1 MRGFQWYAYQQV
13 LTAHKEQVRKANI
26 PRLIF
31 KWRVH
36 QALQEFIQP
45 DVMSI
50 DSSHPLHSIVQRI
63 YDSADRLEQGIEKQL
78 KKQKMLYWVAEQ
90 VADLFSNY
98 MVYRGQCQR
107 GCENM
112 CTCPNNWLAAWGQGR
127 SLDIEKYIA
136 HKDKE
141 VSAFTLQQ
149 TQELERWQRWLWQQ
163 HFHEDFMQMQQID
176 ELFWQELE
184 HPERQKKALSRLPQ
198 QIVIFTLLDLPPS
211 QLQFLRR
218 LGNTS
223 MF

>member
-1 MRGFQWYAYQQV
+1 
-13 LTAHKEQVRKANI
+13 
-26 PRLIF
+26 
-31 KWRVH
+31 
-36 QALQEFIQP
+36 
-45 DVMSI
+45 
-50 DSSHPLHSIVQRI
+50 
-63 YDSADRLEQGIEKQL
+63 
-78 KKQKMLYWVAEQ
+78 MLYWVAEQ

-198 QIVIFTLLDLPPS
+198 QIVILLYWIYHPASFSFTSFRQYIDVLILHYNPS
-211 QLQFLRR
+211 QEYWADSVDPLWKQRYDLGVKERFIAKNPKRPMRKLPISLINLRLILMLRR
-218 LGNTS
+218 VS
-223 MF
+223 QDIRC